1 MLSAHCLVIAIG
13 VRLLAMPKTHSS
25 ELSMTGKQKTIL
37 VVLLGAQFMFAVDF
51 SILTV
56 ALPEIGSDLGF
67 GLDSLQWIS
76 TAFALT
82 AAGFMLLFGRI
93 GDLIGRKKL
102 FLIGMALLTASSL
115 LGGLATSPG
124 LMIVARVLQGLA
136 TAIVTPSGMALIT
149 TSFEEGPLRTKA
161 LGLNGALLSLGFAGG
176 AVLGGVLTDLLSW
189 RWDFFINVP
198 VGVALFIGGILVITD
213 SVAEDRPKLD
223 VPGSITVTAGLLAFV
238 YGVTSAEREGWDSPQ
253 TWATLLVAA
262 VLLVSFYVIEL
273 KSAAPLAPVRILK
286 ANSVKWGNLG
296 GLITFSMESALSF
309 LLTLYLQQVLG
320 LTPFQTGLMFGF
332 LGLGAFLGGTFAS
345 KIIARTGAKGSLV
358 LGLAVQGVMTGV
370 LFWLGEDKTV
380 GIAAVLV
387 TTFVGGFGHVLA
399 IVAYTV
405 VGTSGIEDREQ
416 GLATGLAAMTQQ
428 IGFTLGIPV
437 MSAVAASQ
445 YGALDN
451 GVASAAGVLDGT
463 TFGILVDGL
472 VVLAGALVIS
482 VLLRTAKSAAP
493 TVVRVADGEG
503 EPSLTVAP

>member
-1 MLSAHCLVIAIG
+1 
-13 VRLLAMPKTHSS
+13 MPKTHSS

-56 ALPEIGSDLGF
+56 ALPKIGSDLGF
-67 GLDSLQWIS
+67 GLDSLQWVS

-93 GDLIGRKKL
+93 GDLVGRKKL
-102 FLIGMALLTASSL
+102 FLVGMALLTVSSL
-115 LGGLATSPG
+115 IGGLATSSEM
-124 LMIVARVLQGLA
+124 MIAARVLQGLA

-198 VGVALFIGGILVITD
+198 VGVALFIAGIMVITE

-238 YGVTSAEREGWDSPQ
+238 YGITSAEREGWNSPQ
-253 TWATLLVAA
+253 TWGTLLVAA

-273 KSAAPLAPVRILK
+273 RAAAPLAPVRVLK

-320 LTPFQTGLMFGF
+320 LNPFQTGLMFGF

-345 KIIARTGAKGSLV
+345 RILARTGAKGGLV
-358 LGLAVQGVMTGV
+358 FGLAVQGVMTGV
-370 LFWLGEDKTV
+370 LFWLGDNKGM

-399 IVAYTV
+399 IVSYTV
-405 VGTSGIEDREQ
+405 VGTSGIKDSEQ

-445 YGALDN
+445 YGELEN
-451 GVASAAGVLDGT
+451 GIASKAGVLDGT

-472 VVLAGALVIS
+472 VVIAGALVIA
-482 VLLRTAKSAAP
+482 VLLRTAKSGSPSA
-493 TVVRVADGEG
+493 VRAGSGEE
-503 EPSLTVAP
+503 EPSLTVAQ

>member
-1 MLSAHCLVIAIG
+1 MAIG
-13 VRLLAMPKTHSS
+13 TRLLAMPNTQSS
-25 ELSMTGKQKTIL
+25 LTSPRMTGKQKAIL
-37 VVLLGAQFMFAVDF
+37 IVLLGAQFMFAVDF

-56 ALPEIGSDLGF
+56 ALPKIGSDLGF
-67 GLDSLQWIS
+67 GLDSLQWVS

-82 AAGFMLLFGRI
+82 AAGFMLLFGRV
-93 GDLIGRKKL
+93 GDLVGRKKL
-102 FLIGMALLTASSL
+102 FLIGMALLTVSSL
-115 LGGLATSPG
+115 VGGLATSPE
-124 LMIVARVLQGLA
+124 LMIAARVAQGLA

-198 VGVALFIGGILVITD
+198 VGVGLFIAGLLVI
-213 SVAEDRPKLD
+213 SESRSEDRPKLD

-238 YGVTSAEREGWDSPQ
+238 YGITSAERVGWDSPQ
-253 TWATLLVAA
+253 TWGVLLVAA
-262 VLLVSFYVIEL
+262 VLLVAFYVIEL
-273 KSAAPLAPVRILK
+273 RAAAPLAPVRILK

-296 GLITFSMESALSF
+296 GLVTFSMESALSF
-309 LLTLYLQQVLG
+309 LLTLYLQQVLD
-320 LTPFQTGLMFGF
+320 LNPFQTGLMFGF

-345 KIIARTGAKGSLV
+345 KIIARVGAKGSLV
-358 LGLAVQGVMTGV
+358 SGLIVQGVMTGA
-370 LFWLGEDKTV
+370 LFWLSENKSV

-387 TTFVGGFGHVLA
+387 TTFIGGFGHVLA
-399 IVAYTV
+399 IVGYTV
-405 VGTSGIEDREQ
+405 VATSGIEDSEQ

-445 YGALDN
+445 YGELTG
-451 GVASAAGVLDGT
+451 GVASTAGVLNGT

-472 VVLAGALVIS
+472 VVLAGALIIAL
-482 VLLRTAKSAAP
+482 LLRTAKSGSASA
-493 TVVRVADGEG
+493 VRARSTEG
-503 EPSLTVAP
+503 EDEPVLTVTK

>member
-1 MLSAHCLVIAIG
+1 
-13 VRLLAMPKTHSS
+13 MPKTLST

-102 FLIGMALLTASSL
+102 FLVGMALLTVSSL
-115 LGGLATSPG
+115 LGGLSTSPDV
-124 LMIVARVLQGLA
+124 MIVARVLQGLA

-149 TSFEEGPLRTKA
+149 TSFPEGPLRTKA

-176 AVLGGVLTDLLSW
+176 AILGGVLTDLLSW

-198 VGVALFIGGILVITD
+198 VGVALFIGGILVISN

-238 YGVTSAEREGWDSPQ
+238 YGITSAEREGWSSAQ
-253 TWATLLVAA
+253 TWATLLAAA
-262 VLLVSFYVIEL
+262 VLLASFYLIEL
-273 KSAAPLAPVRILK
+273 KAAAPLAPVRVLK

-309 LLTLYLQQVLG
+309 LLTLYLQQVLN

-332 LGLGAFLGGTFAS
+332 LGLGAFIGGTFAS
-345 KIIARTGAKGSLV
+345 KIIARTGAKGGLV

-370 LFWLGEDKTV
+370 LFWLSEDKTV
-380 GIAAVLV
+380 GIAAVLF

-399 IVAYTV
+399 IVSYTV
-405 VGTSGIEDREQ
+405 VSTSGIEDREQ

-437 MSAVAASQ
+437 MSAVAASH
-445 YGALDN
+445 YGDLHD

-482 VLLRTAKSAAP
+482 LLLRRAKPAAAAEVATADDAAESSLTAAP
-493 TVVRVADGEG
+493 
-503 EPSLTVAP
+503 

>member
-1 MLSAHCLVIAIG
+1 
-13 VRLLAMPKTHSS
+13 MPKTHSS

-67 GLDSLQWIS
+67 GLDNLQWIS

-102 FLIGMALLTASSL
+102 FLAGMALLTVSSL

-213 SVAEDRPKLD
+213 SIAEDRPRLD

-238 YGVTSAEREGWDSPQ
+238 YGVTSAEREGWGSPQ

-262 VLLVSFYVIEL
+262 VLLISFYVIEL
-273 KSAAPLAPVRILK
+273 KAAAPLAPVRILK

-345 KIIARTGAKGSLV
+345 RIIARTGAKGSLV

-482 VLLRTAKSAAP
+482 VLLRTAKSVSP
-493 TVVRVADGEG
+493 TVVRVGDGEG
-503 EPSLTVAP
+503 EPRLTAAP

>member
-1 MLSAHCLVIAIG
+1 
-13 VRLLAMPKTHSS
+13 MPKTQSS
-25 ELSMTGKQKTIL
+25 PLSMTGRQKTTL

-56 ALPEIGSDLGF
+56 ALPRIGSDLGF
-67 GLDSLQWIS
+67 GLDNLQWVS

-93 GDLIGRKKL
+93 GDLVGRKKL
-102 FLIGMALLTASSL
+102 FLVGMALLTVSSL

-161 LGLNGALLSLGFAGG
+161 LGLNGALLSLGFASG
-176 AVLGGVLTDLLSW
+176 AVLGGVLTDVLSW

-198 VGVALFIGGILVITD
+198 VGVALFVAGIAVIRE
-213 SVAEDRPKLD
+213 SVAEDRPRLD
-223 VPGSITVTAGLLAFV
+223 VPGAVTVTAGLLAFV
-238 YGVTSAEREGWDSPQ
+238 YGITSAEREGWGSAQ
-253 TWATLLVAA
+253 TWGTLLVAA

-273 KSAAPLAPVRILK
+273 RSAAPLAPVRILK

-345 KIIARTGAKGSLV
+345 RILARTGAKGGLV
-358 LGLAVQGVMTGV
+358 LGLAVQGVMTGA
-370 LFWLGEDKTV
+370 LFWLGENKGA

-399 IVAYTV
+399 IVSYTV
-405 VGTSGIEDREQ
+405 VGTSGIQDSEQ

-437 MSAVAASQ
+437 MSAVAASR
-445 YGALDN
+445 YGQLTD

-463 TFGILVDGL
+463 TFAILVDGL
-472 VVLAGALVIS
+472 VVLAGALVITA
-482 VLLRTAKSAAP
+482 LLRAAKSPAHPA
-493 TVVRVADGEG
+493 VHVADGEG
-503 EPSLTVAP
+503 EPTLTPAQ

>member
-1 MLSAHCLVIAIG
+1 
-13 VRLLAMPKTHSS
+13 
-25 ELSMTGKQKTIL
+25 
-37 VVLLGAQFMFAVDF
+37 
-51 SILTV
+51 
-56 ALPEIGSDLGF
+56 
-67 GLDSLQWIS
+67 
-76 TAFALT
+76 
-82 AAGFMLLFGRI
+82 
-93 GDLIGRKKL
+93 
-102 FLIGMALLTASSL
+102 
-115 LGGLATSPG
+115 
-124 LMIVARVLQGLA
+124 
-136 TAIVTPSGMALIT
+136 
-149 TSFEEGPLRTKA
+149 
-161 LGLNGALLSLGFAGG
+161 
-176 AVLGGVLTDLLSW
+176 VLTDLLSW

-493 TVVRVADGEG
+493 TVVRVGDGEG